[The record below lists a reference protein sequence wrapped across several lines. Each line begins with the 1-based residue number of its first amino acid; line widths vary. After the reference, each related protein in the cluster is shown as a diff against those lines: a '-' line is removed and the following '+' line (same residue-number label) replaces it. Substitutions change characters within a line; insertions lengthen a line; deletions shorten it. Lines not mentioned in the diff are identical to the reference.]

1 MREEDLVEEEAEVR
15 KPMALGRGAGEEAR
29 RWTHTQ
35 QVGIDA
41 VAWGRGRGKTK
52 KALGFPSPPVGGPT
66 RADGN
71 AGEDRNPSSGLG
83 VKALRRHAW
92 GTARR

>member
-1 MREEDLVEEEAEVR
+1 MREEDLVEEGAEVQ
-15 KPMALGRGAGEEAR
+15 KPMALGCGSGEEAR
-29 RWTHTQ
+29 RWTHTP

-52 KALGFPSPPVGGPT
+52 KAFGFPSPPVGSPR
-66 RADGN
+66 RADRN

-83 VKALRRHAW
+83 VKALRRHA
-92 GTARR
+92 